1 MHYDQ
6 SWMGSGWLG
15 GLEAGAISAIAGAL
29 LFVLFRWLTRGNRGP
44 GPAIGWSSLLALALT
59 ASGDLWD
66 LFYFNYGR
74 LQSLQ
79 LLRVKLALVHDPE
92 GIGTRVLCELLGVAL
107 GVYIAW
113 ALSVGHRNSGNGRM

>member
-15 GLEAGAISAIAGAL
+15 GLEAGAISAVAGAL
-29 LFVLFRWLTRGNRGP
+29 LFVLLRWLTRGSRSH
-44 GPAIGWSSLLALALT
+44 GPAIGWSCLLALVLT

-66 LFYFNYGR
+66 LFYFNYAR
-74 LQSLQ
+74 LQSLE

-92 GIGTRVLCELLGVAL
+92 GIGTRVLCEFLGVAL
-107 GVYIAW
+107 GIYIGW
-113 ALSVGHRNSGNGRM
+113 VLSGGHRNPGKGYL